1 MNSINIVVS
10 KKTVEELGALNHPVI
25 ATLANEVRVKLYF
38 VPELADQ
45 KIQSVLQSSRPTRN
59 KLGQYGTYAEGK
71 FHVDSSIA
79 AVVPNG
85 PTGCMVVYNDGK
97 EQEIIDN
104 ANKLSIKYRAQI
116 GMEES
121 KSAKKFDFNACICQ
135 SVLKAVG
142 FKFRV
147 CTVGGYV
154 FSFVV
159 TKNEGIEEFKYTK
172 Y

>member
-1 MNSINIVVS
+1 MNINIVVS
-10 KKTVEELGALNHPVI
+10 AATVEELVALNHPVI
-25 ATLANEVRVKLYF
+25 VTLANEVKVKLYF
-38 VPELADQ
+38 VKEQKDQ
-45 KIQSVLQSSRPTRN
+45 KIQSVLQTPRPTRN
-59 KLGQYGTYAEGK
+59 KFGQYGSYAEGK
-71 FHVDSSIA
+71 FHVDTTIA

-97 EQEIIDN
+97 EQVNVDN

-121 KSAKKFDFNACICQ
+121 KSAKKFDFNACICE

-147 CTVGGYV
+147 CTVEGYV
-154 FSFVV
+154 FTFVV
-159 TKNEGIEEFKYTK
+159 TKNEGIKKFKYTK